1 MDIENAK
8 KEYNRLLERFNK
20 ANEYFDRTDVGQE
33 EKEKFL
39 PQFRKVL
46 SHMSYLLGE
55 IEVYTKQ
62 EVFEGFK

>member
-1 MDIENAK
+1 MEIGNAK
-8 KEYNRLLERFNK
+8 KEYNMLLERFNK
-20 ANEYFDRTDVGQE
+20 ANEYFDREDLSQE
-33 EKEKFL
+33 EKERFL
-39 PQFRKVL
+39 PQFQKVI